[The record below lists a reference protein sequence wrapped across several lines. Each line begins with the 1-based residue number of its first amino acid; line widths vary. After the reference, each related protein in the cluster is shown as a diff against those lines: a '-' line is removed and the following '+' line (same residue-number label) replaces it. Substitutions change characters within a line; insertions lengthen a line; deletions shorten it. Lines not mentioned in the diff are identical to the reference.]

1 LLACASTHVP
11 GPASFIIEGSGE
23 MLDMTDETREALV
36 KLAQAV
42 DRLAFGVAGL
52 AAYIAHLPGAD
63 EVHMAAAK
71 ETARALRPETVY
83 RGIVPPLIV
92 EAYAIMDR
100 VEAHAKSR
108 TEAGT

>member
-1 LLACASTHVP
+1 
-11 GPASFIIEGSGE
+11 
-23 MLDMTDETREALV
+23 
-36 KLAQAV
+36 
-42 DRLAFGVAGL
+42 
-52 AAYIAHLPGAD
+52 
-63 EVHMAAAK
+63 MAAAK

-108 TEAGT
+108 TEQAPDCPG